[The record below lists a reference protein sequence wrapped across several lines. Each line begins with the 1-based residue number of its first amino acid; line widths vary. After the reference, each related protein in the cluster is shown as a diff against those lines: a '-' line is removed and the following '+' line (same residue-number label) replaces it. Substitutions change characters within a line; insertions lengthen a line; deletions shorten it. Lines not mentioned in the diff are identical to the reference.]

1 MSSEDR
7 AGPRAPGLSG
17 EPAETDAEP
26 AQPGTAPPDAEPEAA
41 GGVAGIVAE
50 RRGKLG
56 ALRARGVEPYPV
68 GVEVAHGLGEVA
80 TRYADRVEPGGDSG
94 EEVSVGGRLMLR
106 RGHGKLVFLV
116 LREADDELQVMCR
129 LDRLGED
136 GMELVGELDVG
147 DWVAARGTVARSRR
161 GELSVDA
168 DDVMLIGKSLRPLPD
183 KHHGL
188 RDVETRYRHRE
199 VDLAVNPE
207 ARRALVA
214 RAGVLGALRSELA
227 ERGYLEV
234 ETPMLHP
241 IPGGANATPFVTR
254 HEALDADLYLRIA
267 PELYLKRLVA
277 GGLPRVFEI
286 GRVFRNEG
294 LSPRHNPEFTM
305 LESYQAY
312 ADYHDMMDL
321 TESLIQRAATAAA
334 GGLVVQAD
342 GHEIDLAGP
351 WPRRR
356 LLELVAEATGESQLS
371 LDEPVNRWR
380 NRCSAH
386 GVPIQD
392 AWGPG
397 KLALELYEKL
407 VEPHL
412 VAPTF
417 VVDYPVEV
425 SPLARRHR
433 DDPNLTER
441 FELLVGGREMA
452 NAFSELTDPV
462 DQRERFEAQ
471 AAAKAAG
478 DAEAMAVDEAYLAA
492 MELGMPPMGGLGVGV
507 DRLVM
512 LLAGVESIRD
522 AIAFPTLRPEG

>member
-1 MSSEDR
+1 MSTERPHPQQPAPSEPAD
-7 AGPRAPGLSG
+7 AAPGAAPGAQGPGADAS
-17 EPAETDAEP
+17 EPAEP
-26 AQPGTAPPDAEPEAA
+26 ADVD
-41 GGVAGIVAE
+41 GVVAE
-50 RRGKLG
+50 RRGKLD

-68 GVEVAHGLGEVA
+68 GVDVDDALGEVA
-80 TRYADRVEPGGDSG
+80 RRWAGSLEPGEDSG
-94 EEVSVGGRLMLR
+94 EPARVAGRLVLR
-106 RGHGKLVFLV
+106 RGHGRLVFLV
-116 LREADDELQVMCR
+116 LREGGDELQVMCR
-129 LDRLGED
+129 LDRVGAE
-136 GMELVGELDVG
+136 GMELAGELDVG
-147 DWVAARGTVARSRR
+147 DWVAAGGTVARSKR

-168 DDVMLIGKSLRPLPD
+168 DGLDLIGKSLRPLPD
-183 KHHGL
+183 KWHGL

-207 ARRALVA
+207 ARAALVTRA
-214 RAGVLGALRSELA
+214 RVLAALRSELA
-227 ERGYLEV
+227 ARDYLEV
-234 ETPMLHP
+234 ETPVLHP

-254 HEALDADLYLRIA
+254 HEALDADLYLRVA

-277 GGLPRVFEI
+277 GGMPRVYEI

-305 LESYQAY
+305 LESYQAH

-321 TESLIQRAATAAA
+321 AEALIRRAATEAT
-334 GGLVVQAD
+334 GGLSARVD
-342 GHEIDLAGP
+342 GRDIDLTGP

-356 LLELVAEATGESQLS
+356 LLDLVAEATGADDVSLADPRTRWQQLCA
-371 LDEPVNRWR
+371 R
-380 NRCSAH
+380 H
-386 GVPIQD
+386 GVPVEE

-397 KLALELYEKL
+397 KLAVELYEKL

-412 VAPTF
+412 VVPTF

-433 DDPNLTER
+433 EDPELTER
-441 FELLVGGREMA
+441 FELLIGGRELA

-462 DQRERFEAQ
+462 DQRQRFQAQ

-478 DAEAMAVDEAYLAA
+478 DDEAMAVDEAYLAA

-512 LLAGVESIRD
+512 LLSGVESIRD
-522 AIAFPTLRPEG
+522 AIAFPTLRPG